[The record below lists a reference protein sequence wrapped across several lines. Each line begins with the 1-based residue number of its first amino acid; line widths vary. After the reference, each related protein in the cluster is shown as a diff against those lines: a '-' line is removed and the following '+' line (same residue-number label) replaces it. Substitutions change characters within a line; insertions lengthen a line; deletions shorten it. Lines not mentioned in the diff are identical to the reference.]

1 MALTPCVR
9 GLPSLDMSHPMQT
22 SAATAGAPGTPPA
35 PAAPP
40 INPLPPRISRLAD
53 LTQNLW
59 WSWQLDARELFHR
72 IDHRLWE
79 GTRHNAVEF
88 LRQVDPERLEQ
99 RARDPE
105 FLDRYDAVMRRVDE
119 LASTDGTW
127 FASRYP
133 ELVGR
138 PIAYF
143 SAEFA
148 LHRSLPI
155 YSGGLGVLA
164 GDHCKEASDLGVPL
178 VGIGLYYHGGYFDQ
192 QIGLDGWQRDS
203 DDPVDPAVNPVAR
216 INGPDGNPI
225 LVSVTI
231 SGREVQI
238 GAWRVLVGRVPVYL
252 LDTDLDVNDSADRK
266 LTARL
271 YTSAPEWRLRQEW
284 VLGVGG
290 VRMLRALGINPET
303 WHANEG
309 HAAFMYVE
317 RLRELLAKGLT
328 LKAAQDQ
335 IRASSVFTT
344 HTPVPAGHDV
354 FSTDQIEQVTGPFWN
369 AMGITRDQF
378 MALGNHA
385 QNDPRYEMTVLSL
398 RLAGRVNGVS
408 ARHREESRRIWR
420 WVWGNRPA
428 AEVPIDYVT
437 NGVHLGTWM
446 ARPIRDL
453 LAHSL
458 GPDWET
464 RAEPA
469 TTAAAV
475 MALENDRLWT
485 AHESLRYL
493 LLHYIREEA
502 RHRWRDYWKDPAKL
516 AGAGALLSPNVL
528 TLGFARRFATYKRA
542 DLLFRDPERLRR
554 LLTDSRRPVQIIFS
568 GKAHPADEP
577 GKRVLQRIVMA
588 AQDPSFE
595 GRIAF
600 LEDYEMHIAQRMV
613 AGVDMWIN
621 LPRVPLEACGTSGM
635 KAALNGVPQLST
647 LDGWWAEGSTGENGW
662 AIPLPAPDADP
673 EQSDTENLFRLLEQ
687 EIVPTFYDR
696 IPGKVGAAW
705 VHMMKSAM
713 AVSIERFTTRQ
724 MLQNYVTRFYVPA
737 AAGEALPGDPPL

>member
-1 MALTPCVR
+1 MANPAPVPA
-9 GLPSLDMSHPMQT
+9 LPV
-22 SAATAGAPGTPPA
+22 APPA
-35 PAAPP
+35 DRRGA
-40 INPLPPRISRLAD
+40 NLPERIHGLAN
-53 LTQNLW
+53 LTRNLW

-72 IDHRLWE
+72 IDHQLWE
-79 GTRHNAVEF
+79 STRHNAVEF
-88 LRQVDPERLEQ
+88 LRQVAPERLEK
-99 RARDPE
+99 RAQDPA
-105 FLDRYDAVMRRVDE
+105 FLELYDAVLRRFGQ
-119 LASTDGTW
+119 LADRNGTW

-133 ELVGR
+133 ELLDR
-138 PIAYF
+138 SIAYF

-178 VGIGLYYHGGYFDQ
+178 IGIGLYYQGGYFDQ

-203 DDPVDPAVNPVAR
+203 DDPIDPTVNPVVRVNAPGG
-216 INGPDGNPI
+216 GPC
-225 LVSVTI
+225 LVPLTI

-238 GAWRVLVGRVPVYL
+238 GTWRVMVGRVPVYL
-252 LDTDLDVNDSADRK
+252 LDTDLDCNDPADRK

-290 VRMLRALGINPET
+290 VRVLRALGINPEI
-303 WHANEG
+303 WHLNEG

-317 RLRELLAKGLT
+317 RLRELRQKGVT
-328 LKAAQDQ
+328 LSTAENQ

-354 FSTDQIEQVTGPFWN
+354 FTTEQIEQVTGSFWN
-369 AMGITRDQF
+369 TMEITREQF
-378 MALGNHA
+378 MGLGNTGPS
-385 QNDPRYEMTVLSL
+385 DPRYEMTVLSL

-420 WVWGNRPA
+420 WVWGNKPA
-428 AEVPIDYVT
+428 AEIPIGYVT

-446 ARPIRDL
+446 ARPIRNL
-453 LAHSL
+453 IAEALGE

-464 RAEPA
+464 RVDSRTIAE
-469 TTAAAV
+469 AARG
-475 MALENDRLWT
+475 LDDDRLW
-485 AHESLRYL
+485 AVHEGLRYL
-493 LLHYIREEA
+493 LFHYIREEA

-516 AGAGALLSPNVL
+516 AGSGALLSPNVL

-554 LLTDSRRPVQIIFS
+554 LLTNPRRPVQIIFA

-577 GKRVLQRIVMA
+577 GKRVLQRIFMA
-588 AQDPSFE
+588 AQDATFE

-600 LEDYEMHIAQRMV
+600 LEDYEIHLAQRMV
-613 AGVDMWIN
+613 AGVDAWVN

-647 LDGWWAEGSTGENGW
+647 LDGWWAEGFTGENGW
-662 AIPLPAPDADP
+662 AIPLAPPDVDP
-673 EQSDTENLFRLLEQ
+673 EPSDMENLFRILEN
-687 EIVPTFYDR
+687 EVVPRYYDR
-696 IPGKVGAAW
+696 LPGKSSAVW
-705 VHMMKSAM
+705 VHMMKSAL
-713 AVSIERFTTRQ
+713 AVTVERFTTRQ
-724 MLQNYVTRFYVPA
+724 MLQNYVTNYYVPA
-737 AAGEALPGDPPL
+737 AVGGALPGEPPP

>member
-1 MALTPCVR
+1 M
-9 GLPSLDMSHPMQT
+9 
-22 SAATAGAPGTPPA
+22 TPPTPA
-35 PAAPP
+35 VQPAAVAPP
-40 INPLPPRISRLAD
+40 PPLPPPPNHLPERIRSLAD
-53 LTQNLW
+53 ITHNLW

-88 LRQVDPERLEQ
+88 LRQVAPDRLEH
-99 RARDPE
+99 RAKDPA
-105 FLDRYDAVMRRVDE
+105 FLERYDQVMHRFGQLSRRD
-119 LASTDGTW
+119 DTW

-133 ELVGR
+133 QLLNR
-138 PIAYF
+138 SIAYF

-178 VGIGLYYHGGYFDQ
+178 VGVGLYYHGGYFDQ
-192 QIGLDGWQRDS
+192 RLGLDGWQRDS
-203 DDPVDPAVNPVAR
+203 DDPVDPTMNPAVRVNAADG
-216 INGPDGNPI
+216 GPG
-225 LVSVTI
+225 LAAVTI
-231 SGREVQI
+231 SGREVRI
-238 GAWRVLVGRVPVYL
+238 GAWRVMVGRIPVYL
-252 LDTDLDVNDSADRK
+252 LDTDLDSNDPADRQ

-290 VRMLRALGINPET
+290 VRVLRALGIQPDV

-317 RLRELLAKGLT
+317 RMRELIGTGLT
-328 LKAAQDQ
+328 PAQAEEQ
-335 IRASSVFTT
+335 IRATSVFTT

-354 FSTDQIEQVTGPFWN
+354 FSAAEIEQVTGPFWN
-369 AMGITRDQF
+369 TMGLTRDQF
-378 MALGNHA
+378 MGLGSPGA
-385 QNDPRYEMTVLSL
+385 NDPRFEMTVLSL
-398 RLAGRVNGVS
+398 RLAGRVNAVS

-420 WVWGNRPA
+420 WVWGNKPA
-428 AEVPIDYVT
+428 AEIPIDFVT

-446 ARPIRDL
+446 ARPIRDM
-453 LAHSL
+453 LAEAL
-458 GPDWET
+458 GPQWESQ
-464 RAEPA
+464 ADPA
-469 TTAAAV
+469 AIAAAV
-475 MALENDRLWT
+475 HGLDDARLW
-485 AHESLRYL
+485 AVHESLRHL
-493 LLHYIREEA
+493 LFHYVREEA

-554 LLTDSRRPVQIIFS
+554 LLTDPRYPVQIIFS

-577 GKRVLQRIVMA
+577 GKRVLQRVFMA

-600 LEDYEMHIAQRMV
+600 LEDYELHLAQRMV
-613 AGVDMWIN
+613 AGIDLWIN
-621 LPRVPLEACGTSGM
+621 LPRIPLEACGTSGM

-647 LDGWWAEGSTGENGW
+647 LDGWWAEGYTGENGW
-662 AIPLPAPDADP
+662 AIPLPTGEGEP
-673 EQSDTENLFRLLEQ
+673 EQQDMEHLFALLENQ
-687 EIVPTFYDR
+687 VVPLYYDR
-696 IPGKVGAAW
+696 VPGRHSAEW
-705 VHMMKSAM
+705 VHMMKGAM
-713 AVSIERFTTRQ
+713 AVAVERFTTRR
-724 MLQNYVTRFYVPA
+724 MLETYVTRYYVPA
-737 AAGEALPGDPPL
+737 AAGEVSPGQPPL

>member
-1 MALTPCVR
+1 
-9 GLPSLDMSHPMQT
+9 
-22 SAATAGAPGTPPA
+22 
-35 PAAPP
+35 
-40 INPLPPRISRLAD
+40 
-53 LTQNLW
+53 LW
-59 WSWQLDARELFHR
+59 WSWQLDARELFHG

-88 LRQVDPERLEQ
+88 LRQVAPDRLEH
-99 RARDPE
+99 RAKDPGYLE
-105 FLDRYDAVMRRVDE
+105 RYDQVMRRFE
-119 LASTDGTW
+119 LLARRDDTW
-127 FASRYP
+127 FAKQYPALLSRS
-133 ELVGR
+133 
-138 PIAYF
+138 IAYF

-178 VGIGLYYHGGYFDQ
+178 VGVGLYYHGGYFDQ
-192 QIGLDGWQRDS
+192 RIGLDGWQRDS
-203 DDPVDPAVNPVAR
+203 DDPVDPTMNPAVR
-216 INGPDGNPI
+216 INQPDGDPS
-225 LVSVTI
+225 LATVTI

-238 GAWRVLVGRVPVYL
+238 GAWRVMVGRIPVYL
-252 LDTDLDVNDSADRK
+252 LDTDLDSNDPADRQ

-290 VRMLRALGINPET
+290 VRVLRALGIQPDV

-309 HAAFMYVE
+309 HAAFMYIE
-317 RLRELLAKGLT
+317 RMRELIATGVT
-328 LKAAQDQ
+328 PSKAEEQ
-335 IRASSVFTT
+335 IRATSVFTT

-354 FSTDQIEQVTGPFWN
+354 FSVAEIEQVTGPFWN
-369 AMGITRDQF
+369 TMGMTREQF
-378 MALGNHA
+378 MALGSPGA
-385 QNDPRYEMTVLSL
+385 NDPRFEMTVLSL
-398 RLAGRVNGVS
+398 RLAGRVNAVS

-420 WVWGNRPA
+420 WVWGDKPA
-428 AEVPIDYVT
+428 ADVPIGFVT

-453 LAHSL
+453 LGQSL
-458 GPDWET
+458 GPEWESQ
-464 RAEPA
+464 ADPA
-469 TTAAAV
+469 AIATAVHGLDDA
-475 MALENDRLWT
+475 RLWSV
-485 AHESLRYL
+485 HESLRHL
-493 LLHYIREEA
+493 LFHYVREEA

-554 LLTDSRRPVQIIFS
+554 LLTDPRYPVQIIFS

-577 GKRVLQRIVMA
+577 GKRVLQRVFMA

-600 LEDYEMHIAQRMV
+600 LEDYELHLAQRMV
-613 AGVDMWIN
+613 AGVDLWIN

-647 LDGWWAEGSTGENGW
+647 LDGWWAEGFTGENGW
-662 AIPLPAPDADP
+662 AIPLPPGQGEP
-673 EQSDTENLFRLLEQ
+673 EQQDMEQLFNLLENQ
-687 EIVPTFYDR
+687 IVPRFYDR
-696 IPGKVGAAW
+696 VPGHHSTEW
-705 VHMMKSAM
+705 VHMMKGAM
-713 AVSIERFTTRQ
+713 AVAVERFTTRR
-724 MLQNYVTRFYVPA
+724 MLETYVTQYYVPA
-737 AAGEALPGDPPL
+737 AAGESPGGPPP

>member
-1 MALTPCVR
+1 MANPAPVPA
-9 GLPSLDMSHPMQT
+9 LPV
-22 SAATAGAPGTPPA
+22 APPA
-35 PAAPP
+35 DRRGA
-40 INPLPPRISRLAD
+40 NLPERIHGLAN
-53 LTQNLW
+53 LTRNLW

-72 IDHRLWE
+72 IDHQLWE
-79 GTRHNAVEF
+79 STRHNAVEF
-88 LRQVDPERLEQ
+88 LRQVAPERLEK
-99 RARDPE
+99 RAQDPA
-105 FLDRYDAVMRRVDE
+105 FLELYDAVMRRFGQ
-119 LASTDGTW
+119 LADRNSTW

-133 ELVGR
+133 ELLDR
-138 PIAYF
+138 SIAYF

-178 VGIGLYYHGGYFDQ
+178 IGIGLYYQGGYFDQ

-203 DDPVDPAVNPVAR
+203 DDPIDPTVNPVVRVNAPSG
-216 INGPDGNPI
+216 GPC
-225 LVSVTI
+225 LVPLTI

-238 GAWRVLVGRVPVYL
+238 GTWRVMVGRVPVYL
-252 LDTDLDVNDSADRK
+252 LDTDLDCNDPADRK

-290 VRMLRALGINPET
+290 VRVLRALGINPEI
-303 WHANEG
+303 WHLNEG

-317 RLRELLAKGLT
+317 RLRELLQKGVPLST
-328 LKAAQDQ
+328 AENQ
-335 IRASSVFTT
+335 IRSSSVFTT

-354 FSTDQIEQVTGPFWN
+354 FTTEQIEQVTGPFWN
-369 AMGITRDQF
+369 TMGIARDQF
-378 MALGNHA
+378 MGLGNTGPT
-385 QNDPRYEMTVLSL
+385 DPRYEMTVLSL

-420 WVWGNRPA
+420 WVWGNKPA
-428 AEVPIDYVT
+428 AEIPIGYVT

-453 LAHSL
+453 IAEALGE

-464 RAEPA
+464 RVASS
-469 TTAAAV
+469 TIAAAV
-475 MALENDRLWT
+475 RGLDDDRLW
-485 AHESLRYL
+485 AVHEGLRHL
-493 LLHYIREEA
+493 LFHYIREEA

-516 AGAGALLSPNVL
+516 AGSGALLSANVL

-554 LLTDSRRPVQIIFS
+554 LLTNPRRPVQIIFS

-577 GKRVLQRIVMA
+577 GKRVLQRIFMA
-588 AQDPSFE
+588 AQDPTFE

-600 LEDYEMHIAQRMV
+600 LEDYEIHLAQRMV
-613 AGVDMWIN
+613 AGVDVWVN

-635 KAALNGVPQLST
+635 KAALNGAPQLST
-647 LDGWWAEGSTGENGW
+647 LDGWWAEGFTGTNGW
-662 AIPLPAPDADP
+662 AVPLAGPDADA
-673 EQSDTENLFRLLEQ
+673 EQ
-687 EIVPTFYDR
+687 
-696 IPGKVGAAW
+696 W
-705 VHMMKSAM
+705 
-713 AVSIERFTTRQ
+713 
-724 MLQNYVTRFYVPA
+724 
-737 AAGEALPGDPPL
+737 

>member
-1 MALTPCVR
+1 MANPAPVPA
-9 GLPSLDMSHPMQT
+9 LPV
-22 SAATAGAPGTPPA
+22 APPA
-35 PAAPP
+35 DRRGA
-40 INPLPPRISRLAD
+40 NLPERIHGLAN
-53 LTQNLW
+53 LTRNLW

-72 IDHRLWE
+72 IDHQLWE
-79 GTRHNAVEF
+79 STRHNAVEF
-88 LRQVDPERLEQ
+88 LRQVAPERLEK
-99 RARDPE
+99 RAQDPA
-105 FLDRYDAVMRRVDE
+105 FLELYDAVLRRFGQ
-119 LASTDGTW
+119 LADRNGTW

-133 ELVGR
+133 ELLDR
-138 PIAYF
+138 SIAYF

-178 VGIGLYYHGGYFDQ
+178 IGIGLYYQGGYFDQ

-203 DDPVDPAVNPVAR
+203 DDPIDPTVNPVVRVNAPGG
-216 INGPDGNPI
+216 GPC
-225 LVSVTI
+225 LVPLTI

-238 GAWRVLVGRVPVYL
+238 GTWRVMVGRVPVYL
-252 LDTDLDVNDSADRK
+252 LDTDLDCNDPADRK

-290 VRMLRALGINPET
+290 VRVLRALGINPEI
-303 WHANEG
+303 WHLNEG

-317 RLRELLAKGLT
+317 RLRELRQKGVT
-328 LKAAQDQ
+328 LSTAENQ

-354 FSTDQIEQVTGPFWN
+354 FTTEQIEQVTGSFWN
-369 AMGITRDQF
+369 TMEITREQF
-378 MALGNHA
+378 MGLGNTGPS
-385 QNDPRYEMTVLSL
+385 DPRYEMTVLSL

-420 WVWGNRPA
+420 WVWGNKPA
-428 AEVPIDYVT
+428 AEIPIGYVT

-446 ARPIRDL
+446 ARPIRNL
-453 LAHSL
+453 IAEALGE

-464 RAEPA
+464 RVDSRTIAE
-469 TTAAAV
+469 AARG
-475 MALENDRLWT
+475 LDDDRLW
-485 AHESLRYL
+485 AVHEGLRYL
-493 LLHYIREEA
+493 LFHYIREEA

-516 AGAGALLSPNVL
+516 AGSGALLSPNVL

-554 LLTDSRRPVQIIFS
+554 LLTNPRRPVQIIFA

-577 GKRVLQRIVMA
+577 GKRVLQRIFMA
-588 AQDPSFE
+588 AQDATFE

-600 LEDYEMHIAQRMV
+600 LEDYEIHLAQRMV
-613 AGVDMWIN
+613 AGVDVWVN

-647 LDGWWAEGSTGENGW
+647 LDGWWAEGFTGENGW
-662 AIPLPAPDADP
+662 AIPLAPPDVDP
-673 EQSDTENLFRLLEQ
+673 EPSDMENLFRILEN
-687 EIVPTFYDR
+687 EVVPRYYDR
-696 IPGKVGAAW
+696 LPGKSSAAW
-705 VHMMKSAM
+705 VHMMKSAL
-713 AVSIERFTTRQ
+713 AVTVERFTTRQ
-724 MLQNYVTRFYVPA
+724 MLQNYVTNYYVPA
-737 AAGEALPGDPPL
+737 AVGGALPGEPPP

>member
-1 MALTPCVR
+1 
-9 GLPSLDMSHPMQT
+9 
-22 SAATAGAPGTPPA
+22 
-35 PAAPP
+35 
-40 INPLPPRISRLAD
+40 
-53 LTQNLW
+53 
-59 WSWQLDARELFHR
+59 
-72 IDHRLWE
+72 
-79 GTRHNAVEF
+79 
-88 LRQVDPERLEQ
+88 
-99 RARDPE
+99 
-105 FLDRYDAVMRRVDE
+105 MRRVDE
-119 LASTDGTW
+119 LSSTSGTW

-155 YSGGLGVLA
+155 YSGGLGILA

-192 QIGLDGWQRDS
+192 RIGLDGWQRDS
-203 DDPVDPAVNPVAR
+203 DDPVDPSVNPVAR
-216 INGPDGNPI
+216 VNGPDGNPS

-252 LDTDLDVNDSADRK
+252 LDTDLDVNDPADRE

-290 VRMLRALGINPET
+290 VRMLRALGINAET

-309 HAAFMYVE
+309 HPAFMYVE

-328 LKAAQDQ
+328 LQAAKDQ
-335 IRASSVFTT
+335 IRATSVFTT

-354 FSTDQIEQVTGPFWN
+354 FTTDQLEQVTGPFWN

-378 MALGNHA
+378 MALGSA
-385 QNDPRYEMTVLSL
+385 GPNDPRYEMTVLSL

-428 AEVPIDYVT
+428 DEIPIGYVT

-458 GPDWET
+458 GPNWES

-475 MALENDRLWT
+475 MAIENDRLWT

-502 RHRWRDYWKDPAKL
+502 RHRWRDYWKDPARL

-568 GKAHPADEP
+568 GKAHPADDP

-635 KAALNGVPQLST
+635 KAALNGVPHLST

-662 AIPLPAPDADP
+662 AIPLPPPDADA
-673 EQSDTENLFRLLEQ
+673 EQSDMENLFRLLEQ

-705 VHMMKSAM
+705 VHIMKSAM

-737 AAGEALPGDPPL
+737 AAGEALPGDPPP

>member
-1 MALTPCVR
+1 MAHPAPVPA
-9 GLPSLDMSHPMQT
+9 LPV
-22 SAATAGAPGTPPA
+22 APPA
-35 PAAPP
+35 DRRGA
-40 INPLPPRISRLAD
+40 NLPERVHGLAN
-53 LTQNLW
+53 LTRNLW

-72 IDHRLWE
+72 IDHQLWE
-79 GTRHNAVEF
+79 STRHNAVEF
-88 LRQVDPERLEQ
+88 LRQVAPERLEQ
-99 RARDPE
+99 RAQDPACLE
-105 FLDRYDAVMRRVDE
+105 LYDAVMRRFGL
-119 LASTDGTW
+119 LAERNGTW

-133 ELVGR
+133 ELLDR
-138 PIAYF
+138 SIAYF

-178 VGIGLYYHGGYFDQ
+178 IGIGLYYQGGYFDQ

-203 DDPVDPAVNPVAR
+203 DDPIDPTVNPVTR
-216 INGPDGNPI
+216 VNGPDGGPC
-225 LVSVTI
+225 LVPLTI

-238 GAWRVLVGRVPVYL
+238 GTWRVMVGRVPVYL
-252 LDTDLDVNDSADRK
+252 LDTDLDCNDPADRK

-290 VRMLRALGINPET
+290 VRVLRALGINPEI
-303 WHANEG
+303 WHLNEG

-317 RLRELLAKGLT
+317 RLRELLQKGVT
-328 LKAAQDQ
+328 LATAENQ

-354 FSTDQIEQVTGPFWN
+354 FTTEQIEQVTGPFWN
-369 AMGITRDQF
+369 TMGVTRDQF
-378 MALGNHA
+378 MGLGNTGPT
-385 QNDPRYEMTVLSL
+385 DPRYEMTVLSL

-420 WVWGNRPA
+420 WVWGNKPA
-428 AEVPIDYVT
+428 AEIPIGYVT

-446 ARPIRDL
+446 ARPIRNLIGEALGD
-453 LAHSL
+453 

-464 RAEPA
+464 RVDSSTIAE
-469 TTAAAV
+469 AARG
-475 MALENDRLWT
+475 LDDDRLW
-485 AHESLRYL
+485 AVHEGLRYL
-493 LLHYIREEA
+493 LFHYIREEA

-516 AGAGALLSPNVL
+516 AGSGALLSPNVL

-554 LLTDSRRPVQIIFS
+554 LLTNPRRPVQIIFA

-577 GKRVLQRIVMA
+577 GKRVLQRIFMA
-588 AQDPSFE
+588 AQDPTFE

-600 LEDYEMHIAQRMV
+600 LEDYEIHLAQRMV
-613 AGVDMWIN
+613 AGVDVWVN

-647 LDGWWAEGSTGENGW
+647 LDGWWAEGFTGENGW
-662 AIPLPAPDADP
+662 AIPLPPPDVEP
-673 EQSDTENLFRLLEQ
+673 EPSDMDNLFRILEN
-687 EIVPTFYDR
+687 EVVPRYYDR
-696 IPGKVGAAW
+696 LPGKSSAAW
-705 VHMMKSAM
+705 VHMMKRAL
-713 AVSIERFTTRQ
+713 AVTVERFTTRQ
-724 MLQNYVTRFYVPA
+724 MLQNYVTNYYVPA
-737 AAGEALPGDPPL
+737 AAGEALPGEPPP

>member
-1 MALTPCVR
+1 MANP
-9 GLPSLDMSHPMQT
+9 
-22 SAATAGAPGTPPA
+22 APVPAPPVAPPA
-35 PAAPP
+35 DRRGA
-40 INPLPPRISRLAD
+40 NLPERIHGLAN
-53 LTQNLW
+53 LTRNLW

-72 IDHRLWE
+72 IDHQLWE
-79 GTRHNAVEF
+79 STRHNAVEF
-88 LRQVDPERLEQ
+88 LRQVAPERLEK
-99 RARDPE
+99 RAQEPA
-105 FLDRYDAVMRRVDE
+105 FLELYDAVMRRFGQ
-119 LASTDGTW
+119 LADRNGTW

-133 ELVGR
+133 ELLDR
-138 PIAYF
+138 SIAYF

-164 GDHCKEASDLGVPL
+164 GDHCKAASDLGVPL
-178 VGIGLYYHGGYFDQ
+178 IGIGLYYQGGYFDQ

-203 DDPVDPAVNPVAR
+203 DDPIDPTVNPVVRVNAPGG
-216 INGPDGNPI
+216 GPC
-225 LVSVTI
+225 LVPLTI

-238 GAWRVLVGRVPVYL
+238 GTWRVMVGRVPVYL
-252 LDTDLDVNDSADRK
+252 LDTDLDCNDPADRK

-290 VRMLRALGINPET
+290 VRVLRALGINPQI
-303 WHANEG
+303 WHLNEG

-317 RLRELLAKGLT
+317 RLRELLQKGVPLST
-328 LKAAQDQ
+328 AEHQ

-354 FSTDQIEQVTGPFWN
+354 FTTEQVEQVTGPFWN
-369 AMGITRDQF
+369 TMGIARDQF
-378 MALGNHA
+378 MGLGNTGPT
-385 QNDPRYEMTVLSL
+385 DPRYEMTVLSL

-420 WVWGNRPA
+420 WVWGNKPA
-428 AEVPIDYVT
+428 AEIPIGYVT

-446 ARPIRDL
+446 ARPIRNLIGEALGD
-453 LAHSL
+453 

-464 RAEPA
+464 RVDSS
-469 TTAAAV
+469 TIAAA
-475 MALENDRLWT
+475 ARGLDDDRLW
-485 AHESLRYL
+485 AVHEGLRYL
-493 LLHYIREEA
+493 LFHYIREEA

-516 AGAGALLSPNVL
+516 AGSGALLSPNVL

-554 LLTDSRRPVQIIFS
+554 LLTNPRRPVQIIFA

-577 GKRVLQRIVMA
+577 GKRVLQRIFMA
-588 AQDPSFE
+588 AQDPTFE

-600 LEDYEMHIAQRMV
+600 LEDYEIHLAQRMV
-613 AGVDMWIN
+613 AGVDVWVN

-647 LDGWWAEGSTGENGW
+647 LDGWWAEGFTGENGW
-662 AIPLPAPDADP
+662 AIPLPPPDVEP
-673 EQSDTENLFRLLEQ
+673 EPSDMDNLFRILEN
-687 EIVPTFYDR
+687 EIVPRYYDR
-696 IPGKVGAAW
+696 LPGKSSAAW
-705 VHMMKSAM
+705 VHMMKGTL
-713 AVSIERFTTRQ
+713 AVTVERFTTRQ
-724 MLQNYVTRFYVPA
+724 MLQNYVTNYYVPA
-737 AAGEALPGDPPL
+737 AAGEALPGEPPP

>member
-354 FSTDQIEQVTGPFWN
+354 FTIDQIEQVTGPFWN

-378 MALGNHA
+378 MALGNHG

-568 GKAHPADEP
+568 GKAHPADDP

-696 IPGKVGAAW
+696 VPGKVGAAW

>member
-1 MALTPCVR
+1 MAHPAPVPA
-9 GLPSLDMSHPMQT
+9 LPV
-22 SAATAGAPGTPPA
+22 APPA
-35 PAAPP
+35 DRRGA
-40 INPLPPRISRLAD
+40 NLPERVHGLAN
-53 LTQNLW
+53 LTRNLW

-72 IDHRLWE
+72 IDHQLWE
-79 GTRHNAVEF
+79 STRHNAVEF
-88 LRQVDPERLEQ
+88 LRQVAPERLEK
-99 RARDPE
+99 RAQDPA
-105 FLDRYDAVMRRVDE
+105 FLELYDAVMRRFGL
-119 LASTDGTW
+119 LAERNGTW

-133 ELVGR
+133 ELLDR
-138 PIAYF
+138 SIAYF

-178 VGIGLYYHGGYFDQ
+178 IGIGLYYQGGYFDQ

-203 DDPVDPAVNPVAR
+203 DDPIDPTVNPVTR
-216 INGPDGNPI
+216 VNGPDGGPC
-225 LVSVTI
+225 LVPLTI

-238 GAWRVLVGRVPVYL
+238 GTWRVMVGRVPVYL
-252 LDTDLDVNDSADRK
+252 LDTDLDCNDPADRK

-290 VRMLRALGINPET
+290 VRVLRALGINPEI
-303 WHANEG
+303 WHLNEG

-317 RLRELLAKGLT
+317 RLRELLQKGVT
-328 LKAAQDQ
+328 LATAENQ

-354 FSTDQIEQVTGPFWN
+354 FTTEQIEQVTGPFWN
-369 AMGITRDQF
+369 TMGVTRDQF
-378 MALGNHA
+378 MGLGNTGPT
-385 QNDPRYEMTVLSL
+385 DPRYEMTVLSL

-420 WVWGNRPA
+420 WVWGNKPA
-428 AEVPIDYVT
+428 AEIPIGYVT

-446 ARPIRDL
+446 ARPIRNLIGEALGD
-453 LAHSL
+453 

-464 RAEPA
+464 RVDSSTIAE
-469 TTAAAV
+469 AARG
-475 MALENDRLWT
+475 LDDDRLW
-485 AHESLRYL
+485 AVHEGLRYL
-493 LLHYIREEA
+493 LFHYIREEA

-516 AGAGALLSPNVL
+516 AGSGALLSPNVL

-554 LLTDSRRPVQIIFS
+554 LLTNPRRPVQIIFA

-577 GKRVLQRIVMA
+577 GKRVLQRIFMA
-588 AQDPSFE
+588 AQDPTFE

-600 LEDYEMHIAQRMV
+600 LEDYEIHLAQRMV
-613 AGVDMWIN
+613 AGVDVWVN

-647 LDGWWAEGSTGENGW
+647 LDGWWAEGFTGENGW
-662 AIPLPAPDADP
+662 AIPLPPPDVEP
-673 EQSDTENLFRLLEQ
+673 EPSDMDNLFRILEN
-687 EIVPTFYDR
+687 EVVPRYYDR
-696 IPGKVGAAW
+696 LPGKSSAAW
-705 VHMMKSAM
+705 VHMMKRAL
-713 AVSIERFTTRQ
+713 AVTVERFTTRQ
-724 MLQNYVTRFYVPA
+724 MLQNYVTNYYVPA
-737 AAGEALPGDPPL
+737 AAGEALPGEPPP

>member
-1 MALTPCVR
+1 MANPAPVPA
-9 GLPSLDMSHPMQT
+9 LPV
-22 SAATAGAPGTPPA
+22 APPA
-35 PAAPP
+35 DRRGA
-40 INPLPPRISRLAD
+40 NLPERIHGLAN
-53 LTQNLW
+53 LTRNLW

-72 IDHRLWE
+72 IDHQLWE
-79 GTRHNAVEF
+79 STRHNAVEF
-88 LRQVDPERLEQ
+88 LRQVAPERLEK
-99 RARDPE
+99 RAQDPA
-105 FLDRYDAVMRRVDE
+105 FLELYDAVLRRFGQ
-119 LASTDGTW
+119 LADRNGTW

-133 ELVGR
+133 ELLDR
-138 PIAYF
+138 SIAYF

-178 VGIGLYYHGGYFDQ
+178 IGIGLYYQGGYFDQ

-203 DDPVDPAVNPVAR
+203 DDPIDPTVNPVVRVNAPGG
-216 INGPDGNPI
+216 GPC
-225 LVSVTI
+225 LVPLTI

-238 GAWRVLVGRVPVYL
+238 GTWRVMVGRVPVYL
-252 LDTDLDVNDSADRK
+252 LDTDLDCNDPADRK

-290 VRMLRALGINPET
+290 VRVLRALGINPEI
-303 WHANEG
+303 WHLNEG

-317 RLRELLAKGLT
+317 RLRELRQKGVT
-328 LKAAQDQ
+328 LSTAENQ

-354 FSTDQIEQVTGPFWN
+354 FTTEQIEQVTGSFWN
-369 AMGITRDQF
+369 TMEITREQF
-378 MALGNHA
+378 MGLGNTGPS
-385 QNDPRYEMTVLSL
+385 DPRYEMTVLSL

-420 WVWGNRPA
+420 WVWGNKPA
-428 AEVPIDYVT
+428 AEIPIGYVT

-446 ARPIRDL
+446 ARPIRNL
-453 LAHSL
+453 IAEALGE

-464 RAEPA
+464 RVDSRTIAE
-469 TTAAAV
+469 AARG
-475 MALENDRLWT
+475 LDDDRLW
-485 AHESLRYL
+485 AVHEGLRYL
-493 LLHYIREEA
+493 LFHYIREEA

-516 AGAGALLSPNVL
+516 AGSGALLSPNVL

-554 LLTDSRRPVQIIFS
+554 LLTNPRRPVQIIFA

-577 GKRVLQRIVMA
+577 GKRVLQRIFMA
-588 AQDPSFE
+588 AQDATFE

-600 LEDYEMHIAQRMV
+600 LEDYEIHLAQRMV
-613 AGVDMWIN
+613 AGVDAWVN

-647 LDGWWAEGSTGENGW
+647 LDGWWAEGFTGANGW
-662 AIPLPAPDADP
+662 AIPLAPPDVDP
-673 EQSDTENLFRLLEQ
+673 EPSDMENLFRILEN
-687 EIVPTFYDR
+687 EVVPRYYDR
-696 IPGKVGAAW
+696 LPGKSSAAW
-705 VHMMKSAM
+705 VHMMKSAL
-713 AVSIERFTTRQ
+713 AVTVERFTTRQ
-724 MLQNYVTRFYVPA
+724 MLQNYVTNYYVPA
-737 AAGEALPGDPPL
+737 AVGGALPGEPPP